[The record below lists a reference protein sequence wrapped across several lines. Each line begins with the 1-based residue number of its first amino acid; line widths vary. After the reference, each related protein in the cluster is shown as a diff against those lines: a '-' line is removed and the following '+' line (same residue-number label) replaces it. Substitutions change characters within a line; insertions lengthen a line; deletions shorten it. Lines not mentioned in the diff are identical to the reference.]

1 MDRPGGQTKPN
12 QARSGGYRRWLALAL
27 IGVLSLACGCGHRR
41 TASTLAQPPPLAA
54 LGIEGQRALVVPADE
69 DSTAFARSMARH
81 LSVLPLRVLESV
93 DLSPA
98 NEGDP
103 PATPGNWQARAW
115 NRRIPFVLLAQA
127 PAAELADDRASVQLL
142 PAREGAPLL
151 SWSATE
157 SELDG
162 RDVVEL
168 RGAIH
173 DDFGLAEQRP
183 DGHPSRWMVCPPDVL
198 DSLRI
203 SVLMEPG
210 PSTVAAIQAR
220 TEVYPLDPALIEL
233 EGITRRLEGEDEA
246 GRLLLRRAQA
256 FHPAGASELPR
267 LARLAARA
275 GMRER
280 QLTLLRWAVE
290 IWPDRLDHGLALAAA
305 LDEAEEPA
313 VAAEV
318 LLEVSSRVDVL
329 DPDALELPDDSLMLA
344 PALGR
349 VAQRADLRYSLGW
362 LLHRTERRDAALAS
376 YALSR
381 RLYEAVAEPE
391 NAGTCANNTGV
402 LLIEVG
408 RPLAAIPPLRQA
420 LSARML
426 GGISLEAANTLYNLG
441 AAYQELGRFDES
453 ADALRRA
460 ADGYG
465 QVGATE
471 DRYDTLLE
479 LLVVTAEMGR
489 PDEVEEAYARV
500 AGEAVEGEGALAAQA
515 RALDAVG
522 VARARVDRF
531 DESMAALEEALS
543 SWVTLGDRLH
553 EGQTRYNMAIP
564 LLGRGDLEGALAALA
579 EARLIA
585 VELGDAESVVAIDRQ
600 MEQIEQ
606 MR

>member
-1 MDRPGGQTKPN
+1 MDGPGGPTKPS
-12 QARSGGYRRWLALAL
+12 AEKKVRRRWQALAL
-27 IGVLSLACGCGHRR
+27 VAALLLVGGCGHRR
-41 TASTLAQPPPLAA
+41 VASRMVPPPPLAA
-54 LGIEGQRALVVPADE
+54 RGLEGQRALVVPADE
-69 DSTAFARSMARH
+69 GSAAFARSLARH

-93 DLSPA
+93 DLAAAGPDDLPA
-98 NEGDP
+98 DP
-103 PATPGNWQARAW
+103 LAWQARAW
-115 NRRIPFVLLAQA
+115 SRRIPFVLLAQA
-127 PAAELADDRASVQLL
+127 TVAGQADDRASVQLL
-142 PAREGAPLL
+142 PAREGEPLL
-151 SWSATE
+151 TWKATE
-157 SELDG
+157 GERDG

-173 DDFGLAEQRP
+173 ADFGLEDQRP
-183 DGHPSRWMVCPPDVL
+183 DGHPSRWMVCPPDEL
-198 DSLRI
+198 DSLRVA
-203 SVLMEPG
+203 VLMEPG
-210 PSTVAAIQAR
+210 PSTVAAIQLRSQA
-220 TEVYPLDPALIEL
+220 YPLDPALIEL
-233 EGITRRLEGEDEA
+233 EGIARRLSGEEEE

-256 FHPAGASELPR
+256 FHPSGSSELPR
-267 LARLAARA
+267 LARLAART
-275 GMRER
+275 GMLER

-290 IWPDRLDHGLALAAA
+290 IWPDRLDLSLALAAV
-305 LDEAEEPA
+305 LDEEGEPA

-318 LLEVSSRVDVL
+318 LLDASSRVDAL
-329 DPDALELPDDSLMLA
+329 DPDALDLPDDDLLTA
-344 PALGR
+344 PALAR
-349 VAQRADLRYSLGW
+349 IARRADLRYSLGW
-362 LLHRTERRDAALAS
+362 LLHQTERRDAALGS

-381 RLYEAVAEPE
+381 RLYEAVAEPG

-408 RPLAAIPPLRQA
+408 RPLAAVPPLRQA

-426 GGISLEAANTLYNLG
+426 DGISLEASNTLYNLG

-465 QVGATE
+465 QVGAAE
-471 DRYDTLLE
+471 DRFDTLLE
-479 LLVVTAEMGR
+479 LVVVTAELGR
-489 PDEVEEAYARV
+489 PDDVETAFEHV
-500 AGEAVEGEGALAAQA
+500 AGEAAVGEGAAAAQA

-531 DESMAALEEALS
+531 DESMAALNEALA